1 MPGISV
7 HVIDVT
13 RGLPA
18 AGLVVEV
25 DALDGGPG
33 GRTRIG
39 GGPLSPRGTLED
51 PGLAAAGRG
60 LSEAVFHVGD
70 FSRGLG
76 DALPDPPFLDAAPFR
91 VGIAGARV
99 PTVG

>member
-7 HVIDVT
+7 HVIGVT

-25 DALDGGPG
+25 YALDGGPG

-39 GGPLSPRGTLED
+39 GGPLSARGTLED

-60 LSEAVFHVGD
+60 LYEAVFHVEWTPHLAQYT
-70 FSRGLG
+70 SPYM
-76 DALPDPPFLDAAPFR
+76 PDRNAVQHRRRA
-91 VGIAGARV
+91 
-99 PTVG
+99 